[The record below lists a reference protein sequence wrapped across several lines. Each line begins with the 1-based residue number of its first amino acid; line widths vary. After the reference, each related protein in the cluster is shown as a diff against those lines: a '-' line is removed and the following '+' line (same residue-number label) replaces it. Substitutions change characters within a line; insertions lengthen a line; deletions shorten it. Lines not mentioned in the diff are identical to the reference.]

1 MGAFAGERR
10 DFLEKIREPDVPSIR
25 FYKKCRKGMMCGY
38 GHALSFFRTDGSGAG
53 RIFRYGLKGSKG
65 YRFGKGL
72 EKLQQ
77 NAG

>member
-38 GHALSFFRTDGSGAG
+38 GHALFFFGRMDREPGGFFR
-53 RIFRYGLKGSKG
+53 
-65 YRFGKGL
+65 
-72 EKLQQ
+72 
-77 NAG
+77 

>member
-38 GHALSFFRTDGSGAG
+38 GHALSFFRTDGSGSRADFSV
-53 RIFRYGLKGSKG
+53 RFKGIERLS
-65 YRFGKGL
+65 L
-72 EKLQQ
+72 W
-77 NAG
+77 